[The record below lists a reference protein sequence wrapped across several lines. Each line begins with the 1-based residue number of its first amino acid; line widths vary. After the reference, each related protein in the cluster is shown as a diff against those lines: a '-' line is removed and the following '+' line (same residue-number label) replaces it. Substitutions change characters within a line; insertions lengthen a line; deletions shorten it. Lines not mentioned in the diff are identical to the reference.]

1 VTRFIVNRERPAGVD
16 VSLVL
21 LDWSCRESAHLLDCL
36 AEQTVDRE
44 RYEIIWIEYYQR
56 EWPALRERMDRA
68 AASGQAPPVDVWAV
82 LGMDPGLCYHKHAM
96 YNAGILLAR
105 GRVVCFAD
113 SDALARPTFIESIRN
128 AFQAD
133 PNIVLHLDEVRNNH
147 PSFYPFD
154 RARFEDITGFGCI
167 NWVNGKPLGL
177 LDKAD
182 PLHTRNYGA
191 CMAARRDDLVAI
203 GGSDM
208 HLDYL
213 GHIAGAYEMTWRL
226 VNLGKREVWQDA
238 EWLYHVWH
246 PGQAGDRNYA
256 GPHDGRHMSTR
267 ALMCLHS
274 NRTLPFLECPALRKL
289 RLDAVRP
296 PSAAPLEDLVD
307 PDWLPS
313 WRYDRL
319 DAVTRPYRL
328 GERKIALR
336 ERAGSGAPAQ
346 GPASAHVPPFGHR
359 LGRWTRL
366 YLRPVAL
373 RILWHQWRVKWR
385 AAALAAPRAGSSAA
399 HEGVRKSK
407 ALVSFLKRIIA
418 FDRYWFRQ
426 CSLALGFAI
435 QERRTDLVLYGEG
448 DVARVLCAMA
458 RRLPVH
464 IKAVCPFRPTAPP
477 RLLGRPTMTEK
488 EMAQSGDTIVVA
500 AIVGIGER
508 VERLKALGVPR
519 DRIITMQ

>member
-1 VTRFIVNRERPAGVD
+1 VPRLIVNREPPTGVD

-21 LDWSCRESAHLLDCL
+21 LDWSCRESPHFLDCL
-36 AEQTVDRE
+36 AEQNVDRE

-68 AASGQAPPVDVWAV
+68 AVSGRTPPVDVWAV
-82 LGMDPGLCYHKHAM
+82 LGMDLGLCYHKHAM

-113 SDALARPTFIESIRN
+113 SDALVRPTFIESIIN
-128 AFQAD
+128 AFRAD
-133 PNIVLHLDEVRNNH
+133 PNIVLHLDEVRNND
-147 PSFYPFD
+147 PSFYPFGK
-154 RARFEDITGFGCI
+154 ARFEDITGFGCI
-167 NWVNGKPLGL
+167 NWVNGRPLGL

-191 CMAARRDDLVAI
+191 CMAARRDDLIAI
-203 GGSDM
+203 GGADM

-226 VNLGKREVWQDA
+226 VNLGKREVWHDA

-256 GPHDGRHMSTR
+256 GPHDGRHISTR

-274 NRTLPFLECPALRKL
+274 DRTLPFLESPGLRKL
-289 RLDAVRP
+289 RPDAGRAP
-296 PSAAPLEDLVD
+296 NAALLEEVMD

-319 DAVTRPYRL
+319 GAVTRSYRL
-328 GERKIALR
+328 GERRIRLR
-336 ERAGSGAPAQ
+336 ECPGANPPA
-346 GPASAHVPPFGHR
+346 AAHVPPLGHR
-359 LGRWTRL
+359 LGWWTRL
-366 YLRPVAL
+366 CLRPVAL
-373 RILWHQWRVKWR
+373 RILWHQWWVKWR
-385 AAALAAPRAGSSAA
+385 AAALAAPRLGRSPAQ
-399 HEGVRKSK
+399 EGVRKSK
-407 ALVSFLKRIIA
+407 ALVSFVKRIIA
-418 FDRYWFRQ
+418 FDRFWFRQ
-426 CSLALGFAI
+426 CSLALGYAI
-435 QERRTDLVLYGEG
+435 QERRTDLILYGEG

-458 RRLPVH
+458 RRLPVN
-464 IKAVCPFRPTAPP
+464 IKAVCPFRPTAAP
-477 RLLGRPTMTEK
+477 RLLGRPTITEK
-488 EMAQSGDTIVVA
+488 EMAQSGDTIVLA

-519 DRIITMQ
+519 GRIITLQ

>member
-1 VTRFIVNRERPAGVD
+1 MRLIANRERPAGVD

-68 AASGQAPPVDVWAV
+68 AAAGQAPPVDVWAV

-133 PNIVLHLDEVRNNH
+133 PDIVLHLDEVRNNH
-147 PSFYPFD
+147 PSFYPFGQ
-154 RARFEDITGFGCI
+154 ARFEDITGFGCI
-167 NWVNGKPLGL
+167 NWVNGKPVGL

-191 CMAARRDDLVAI
+191 CMAARRDDLIAI
-203 GGSDM
+203 GGADM

-226 VNLGKREVWQDA
+226 VNFGKREVWHDA

-256 GPHDGRHMSTR
+256 GPHDGRQMSTR
-267 ALMCLHS
+267 ALMYLHS
-274 NRTLPFLECPALRKL
+274 NRTQPFLESPALRKL
-289 RLDAVRP
+289 RLAEGRLP
-296 PSAAPLEDLVD
+296 NAALLEEVVD

-319 DAVTRPYRL
+319 GAVTRSCDP
-328 GERKIALR
+328 GERKIRLR
-336 ERAGSGAPAQ
+336 ECADSSAAAQ
-346 GPASAHVPPFGHR
+346 PPASAHVPPFGHR
-359 LGRWTRL
+359 LGPWTRL
-366 YLRPVAL
+366 RLRPLAL
-373 RILWHQWRVKWR
+373 RILWRQWRVKWR
-385 AAALAAPRAGSSAA
+385 AAALAAPRAGNSAG
-399 HEGVRKSK
+399 HERVRKFN
-407 ALVSFLKRIIA
+407 ALVSFIKRIIA
-418 FDRYWFRQ
+418 FDRFWFRQ
-426 CSLALGFAI
+426 CSLALGYAI
-435 QERRTDLVLYGEG
+435 QEGRTDLVLYGEG

-458 RRLPVH
+458 GRLPVN
-464 IKAVCPFRPTAPP
+464 IKAVCPFRPETPP
-477 RLLGRPTMTEK
+477 RLLGRPTMTEQ
-488 EMAQSGDTIVVA
+488 EMARSGDTIVVA
-500 AIVGIGER
+500 AVVGIGER
-508 VERLKALGVPR
+508 VERLKTLGVCR
-519 DRIITMQ
+519 ERILTLQ

>member
-1 VTRFIVNRERPAGVD
+1 MTRLIANRERPTGVD

-21 LDWSCRESAHLLDCL
+21 LDWSCRESLHLLDCL
-36 AEQTVDRE
+36 AEQTVDRA

-68 AASGQAPPVDVWAV
+68 AASGQTPPVDVWAV

-105 GRVVCFAD
+105 GRIVCFAD
-113 SDALARPTFIESIRN
+113 SDALVRPTFIESIMN
-128 AFQAD
+128 AFRAD

-147 PSFYPFD
+147 ASFYPFGK
-154 RARFEDITGFGCI
+154 ARFEDITGFGCI
-167 NWVNGKPLGL
+167 NWVNGRPLGL

-182 PLHTRNYGA
+182 PLHTCNYGA

-203 GGSDM
+203 GGADM
-208 HLDYL
+208 HGDYL

-226 VNLGKREVWQDA
+226 VNLGKREVWHDA

-256 GPHDGRHMSTR
+256 GPHDGRHVSTR
-267 ALMCLHS
+267 ALMCRHS
-274 NRTLPFLECPALRKL
+274 DRTLPFLESPALRKL
-289 RLDAVRP
+289 RLGESRLPNPAL
-296 PSAAPLEDLVD
+296 LEEVTD

-319 DAVTRPYRL
+319 GAVTPSYRL
-328 GERKIALR
+328 GERRIRLR
-336 ERAGSGAPAQ
+336 ECPGANPPA
-346 GPASAHVPPFGHR
+346 AAHVPPLGHR
-359 LGRWTRL
+359 LGWWTRL
-366 YLRPVAL
+366 GLRPLAL
-373 RILWHQWRVKWR
+373 RILWRQWRVKWR
-385 AAALAAPRAGSSAA
+385 AAALAAPRPGSSAA
-399 HEGVRKSK
+399 HEGIRKSK
-407 ALVSFLKRIIA
+407 ALVSFVRRIIA
-418 FDRYWFRQ
+418 FDRFWFRQ
-426 CSLALGFAI
+426 CSLALGYAI
-435 QERRTDLVLYGEG
+435 QERRTDLILYGEG

-458 RRLPVH
+458 RRLPVN

-477 RLLGRPTMTEK
+477 RLLGRPTITEK
-488 EMAQSGDTIVVA
+488 EMAQSGDTIVLA

-508 VERLKALGVPR
+508 VERLKALGMPR
-519 DRIITMQ
+519 GRIITLQ

>member
-1 VTRFIVNRERPAGVD
+1 MIRLIAHRERPAGVD

-68 AASGQAPPVDVWAV
+68 AASGQPPPVDVRAA
-82 LGMDPGLCYHKHAM
+82 LGMDPGLCCHKHAM

-113 SDALARPTFIESIRN
+113 SDALVRPTFVESIRN
-128 AFQAD
+128 AFRSD

-147 PSFYPFD
+147 ASFHPFS
-154 RARFEDITGFGCI
+154 RVRFEDVTGFGCI

-203 GGSDM
+203 GGADM
-208 HLDYL
+208 HRDYL

-226 VNLGKREVWQDA
+226 VNFGRREVWHDA

-256 GPHDGRHMSTR
+256 GPHDGRHLSAR

-274 NRTLPFLECPALRKL
+274 NRTLPFLESPALRKL
-289 RLDAVRP
+289 RLGEGRP
-296 PSAAPLEDLVD
+296 PGAALLEETAD

-319 DAVTRPYRL
+319 RAVTRSYRL
-328 GERKIALR
+328 GERRIRLR
-336 ERAGSGAPAQ
+336 ESSDSGAAAPS
-346 GPASAHVPPFGHR
+346 PASAHAPPFGHR
-359 LGRWTRL
+359 LGPWTRL
-366 YLRPVAL
+366 CLRPLAL

-399 HEGVRKSK
+399 HEPVRKLK
-407 ALVSFLKRIIA
+407 ALVSFVKRIIA
-418 FDRYWFRQ
+418 FDRFWFRQ
-426 CSLALGFAI
+426 CSLALGYAV
-435 QERRTDLVLYGEG
+435 QEGRTELVLYGEG

-458 RRLPVH
+458 GRLPVH
-464 IKAVCPFRPTAPP
+464 IKAVCPFRAAAPL
-477 RLLGRPTMTEK
+477 RLHGRPTMTEK
-488 EMAQSGDTIVVA
+488 EMAQDGGAIVVA
-500 AIVGIGER
+500 AMVGIGGR
-508 VERLKALGVPR
+508 VERLKALGVPPG
-519 DRIITMQ
+519 RIITLQ